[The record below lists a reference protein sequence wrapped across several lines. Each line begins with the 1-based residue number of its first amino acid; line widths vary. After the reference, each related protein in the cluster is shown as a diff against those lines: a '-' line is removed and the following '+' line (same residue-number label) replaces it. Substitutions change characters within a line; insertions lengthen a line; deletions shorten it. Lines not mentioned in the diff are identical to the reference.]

1 METKQK
7 GSPFSQLPKE
17 KKERILQ
24 AAIEVFAQNDYK
36 HASTDEIAS
45 RAGISKGLLFYYF
58 HDKKTLYFYLG
69 EYLKRMIENHLKK
82 EVLMGIDDFFDLL
95 DYGIEGKLKLF
106 EKMPWVLEFSVRMYY
121 NTEKDISPVIKK
133 YIVSMTNQMYDL
145 YFSHVDTSRFR
156 EGVSPREVL
165 QTLIFLTDGYLHWQ
179 LMSGGKIELK
189 PLMQEYARWKQ
200 MMIGYA
206 YKEEYQR

>member
-17 KKERILQ
+17 KKKRILQ

-121 NTEKDISPVIKK
+121 NTEKDISPVTKK

-145 YFSHVDTSRFR
+145 YFSHIDTSRFR
-156 EGVSPREVL
+156 GGSKPQRGFADADLSHRRLPALAADERREDRIKTPDAGVCALE
-165 QTLIFLTDGYLHWQ
+165 TDDDRLC
-179 LMSGGKIELK
+179 L
-189 PLMQEYARWKQ
+189 
-200 MMIGYA
+200 
-206 YKEEYQR
+206 

>member
-17 KKERILQ
+17 KKKRILQ

-69 EYLKRMIENHLKK
+69 EYLKRIIENHLKK

-106 EKMPWVLEFSVRMYY
+106 EKMPWVLEF
-121 NTEKDISPVIKK
+121 
-133 YIVSMTNQMYDL
+133 
-145 YFSHVDTSRFR
+145 
-156 EGVSPREVL
+156 
-165 QTLIFLTDGYLHWQ
+165 
-179 LMSGGKIELK
+179 
-189 PLMQEYARWKQ
+189 
-200 MMIGYA
+200 
-206 YKEEYQR
+206 

>member
-17 KKERILQ
+17 KKKRILQ

-69 EYLKRMIENHLKK
+69 EYLKRMIENRLKK
-82 EVLMGIDDFFDLL
+82 
-95 DYGIEGKLKLF
+95 
-106 EKMPWVLEFSVRMYY
+106 RC
-121 NTEKDISPVIKK
+121 
-133 YIVSMTNQMYDL
+133 
-145 YFSHVDTSRFR
+145 
-156 EGVSPREVL
+156 
-165 QTLIFLTDGYLHWQ
+165 
-179 LMSGGKIELK
+179 
-189 PLMQEYARWKQ
+189 
-200 MMIGYA
+200 
-206 YKEEYQR
+206 

>member
-17 KKERILQ
+17 KKKRILQ

-69 EYLKRMIENHLKK
+69 EYLKRIIENHLKK

-121 NTEKDISPVIKK
+121 NTEKDISPVTKK

-145 YFSHVDTSRFR
+145 YFSHIDTSRFGR
-156 EGVSPREVL
+156 E
-165 QTLIFLTDGYLHWQ
+165 
-179 LMSGGKIELK
+179 
-189 PLMQEYARWKQ
+189 
-200 MMIGYA
+200 
-206 YKEEYQR
+206 